1 MSFLPVVERELRV
14 NARSSRLYWL
24 RMAAAGIAVA
34 IIAWFWLA
42 SAGGGSTS
50 AQRAKIIFG
59 TLSTFTFG
67 YCLVLGLFLTADCIS
82 EEKREGTL
90 GLLFLTNLKG
100 YDVAFGKLAANSF
113 RALYS
118 LIAIFPVLTI
128 PLLLGGLVGQ
138 EIFRMALVLLV
149 TLIFSLT
156 LGLFVSAVSRHDRKA
171 QFGAFFL
178 MLFVTAVLPGIL
190 SFVKH
195 EYKVNVDDILF
206 TLSPAFAF
214 WHAFET
220 EYLKEKELFWIS
232 LILIHGLSWVAFL
245 ITAVIV
251 RRVWH
256 DRVEGIAAIGWRRKF
271 QLWKRGL
278 PEIRKRYREKLLG
291 VNPYYWLTARDR
303 FKPYYVLWFLAGC
316 AGFWIFLWAY
326 NGDDMLEQE
335 AFFACAIILHTAMKV
350 WMATEAGRQF
360 SEDRRS
366 SALELTLSTPLQV
379 REILEGQFLGLLRQ
393 FGLPVGAI
401 LLFDII
407 GMVLGARMRM
417 GPDSDA
423 VLMWVATMIIFVV
436 DVVTI
441 ATFGMWLGLSAR
453 RSSRAIVQTLFYVLC
468 LPWLILFGML
478 TYMMLVRFSGVESMA
493 FFVGAYFVVSLA
505 VDFVLFLRASGNL
518 TSRFREVVTQQFD
531 APAR

>member
-14 NARSSRLYWL
+14 TARASRLYWG
-24 RMAAAGIAVA
+24 RMAAAAIAVA

-50 AQRAKIIFG
+50 AQRAKLIFG
-59 TLSTFTFG
+59 TLSTFSFA
-67 YCLVLGLFLTADCIS
+67 YCLILGLFLTADCIS

-100 YDVAFGKLAANSF
+100 YDVALGKLAANSF

-156 LGLFVSAVSRHDRKA
+156 LGLFLSSISVHDRKA

-178 MLFVTAVLPGIL
+178 MLFVTAGVPAVLA
-190 SFVKH
+190 FVGNEFRITIDK
-195 EYKVNVDDILF
+195 ELYTI
-206 TLSPAFAF
+206 SPAFAF
-214 WHAFET
+214 GHAFDKA
-220 EYLKEKELFWIS
+220 YLGNQRLFWTS
-232 LILIHGLSWVAFL
+232 LAVVHGMSWLAFILAAGV
-245 ITAVIV
+245 V
-251 RRVWH
+251 RRVWQ
-256 DRVEGIAAIGWRRKF
+256 DRSEGLAAPGWRRKF
-271 QLWKRGL
+271 QIWKRGM
-278 PEIRKRYREKLLG
+278 PAVRQKYRTKLLSI
-291 VNPYYWLTARDR
+291 NPYYWLTARDR
-303 FKPYYVLWFLAGC
+303 FKPYYVLWFLGGC
-316 AGFWIFLWAY
+316 ALFWAFLWIY
-326 NGDDMLEQE
+326 NGNDMLEQE
-335 AFFACAIILHTAMKV
+335 AFFACALILHTTMKV
-350 WMATEAGRQF
+350 WMAAEAGRQF

-393 FGLPVGAI
+393 FGLPVGSI
-401 LLFDII
+401 LLFDVI
-407 GMVLGARMRM
+407 GMILGARMRM
-417 GPDSDA
+417 GADSDA
-423 VLMWVATMIIFVV
+423 VLMWIAMMIIFVV
-436 DVVTI
+436 DIVTI
-441 ATFGMWLGLSAR
+441 ATFGMWLGLTAK
-453 RSSRAIVQTLFYVLC
+453 RSSRAIAQTLFYVLC
-468 LPWLILFGML
+468 LPWLILLGML
-478 TYMMLVRFSGVESMA
+478 TYMMIVRFSGVESMA

-518 TSRFREVVTQQFD
+518 TTRFREVATSRFD
-531 APAR
+531 VVR

>member
-14 NARSSRLYWL
+14 TARAPRLYWG
-24 RMAAAGIAVA
+24 RMAAAAIAVA

-42 SAGGGSTS
+42 STGGGS
-50 AQRAKIIFG
+50 AQRAKLIFG
-59 TLSTFTFG
+59 TLSTFSFG
-67 YCLVLGLFLTADCIS
+67 YCLILGLFLTADCIS

-178 MLFVTAVLPGIL
+178 MVFLTGVLPGIL

-195 EYKVNVDDILF
+195 EYKVNVDDVLF
-206 TLSPAFAF
+206 TLSPGFAF
-214 WHAFET
+214 WHAFEN

-232 LILIHGLSWVAFL
+232 LALIHGLSWVAFF
-245 ITAVIV
+245 ITAAGV

-271 QLWKRGL
+271 Q
-278 PEIRKRYREKLLG
+278 
-291 VNPYYWLTARDR
+291 
-303 FKPYYVLWFLAGC
+303 
-316 AGFWIFLWAY
+316 
-326 NGDDMLEQE
+326 M
-335 AFFACAIILHTAMKV
+335 
-350 WMATEAGRQF
+350 
-360 SEDRRS
+360 
-366 SALELTLSTPLQV
+366 
-379 REILEGQFLGLLRQ
+379 
-393 FGLPVGAI
+393 
-401 LLFDII
+401 
-407 GMVLGARMRM
+407 
-417 GPDSDA
+417 
-423 VLMWVATMIIFVV
+423 
-436 DVVTI
+436 
-441 ATFGMWLGLSAR
+441 
-453 RSSRAIVQTLFYVLC
+453 
-468 LPWLILFGML
+468 
-478 TYMMLVRFSGVESMA
+478 
-493 FFVGAYFVVSLA
+493 
-505 VDFVLFLRASGNL
+505 
-518 TSRFREVVTQQFD
+518 
-531 APAR
+531 